1 MISVIV
7 IGAGRI
13 ALSHLPHILSH
24 DDVDLVAIVEPNII
38 SRLIFKR
45 LFSVNVVASLDKL
58 PIDSYDCAFILTPP
72 QTHFSIANSLLKEG
86 KHVFLEKPLSL
97 NPDHSYQLVK
107 MARKKSVQFSVG
119 YVYRFHPVFM
129 KVKALLESGLYGD
142 IDSAQIDMLGNVVSA
157 ETPITWRNVGV
168 GSGCLYDYGCHVLDL
183 SLFLFGRPNQVTCLD
198 KEELFQKG
206 VVDKFEAKLS
216 HKAESEF
223 DCHISCNWADS
234 SVRKAGITI
243 NIRTTKNTL
252 WCDGQL
258 IRIRG
263 AIAKELSIKDL
274 NTDVSFYLRG
284 EEFQNQLDSFLIS
297 INQNNLSYQSAED
310 AALCDDLIAQLHKV
324 NL

>member
-1 MISVIV
+1 M
-7 IGAGRI
+7 
-13 ALSHLPHILSH
+13 SHLPHILSH
-24 DDVDLVAIVEPNII
+24 PDVELAAIVEPNIK

-45 LFSVNVVASLDKL
+45 VFSVKMVASLDKL

-72 QTHFSIANSLLKEG
+72 QTHFSIANTLLKKG

-97 NPDHSYQLVK
+97 NPDHSNRLVQ
-107 MARKKSVQFSVG
+107 MARKNYLQFSVG

-129 KVKALLESGLYGD
+129 KVKALLESRLYGE

-157 ETPITWRNVGV
+157 ETPITWRNIGV
-168 GSGCLYDYGCHVLDL
+168 GSGCLYDYGCHVIDL
-183 SLFLFGRPNQVTCLD
+183 SLFLFGRPNKVICLD
-198 KEELFQKG
+198 KQELFQKG

-216 HKAESEF
+216 HKAVSEF
-223 DCHISCNWADS
+223 DCHISCNWADN

-243 NIRTTKNTL
+243 NIKTTKNTL

-263 AIAKELSIKDL
+263 EIAQDLSVKDL

-284 EEFQNQLDSFLIS
+284 EEFQNQLETFLTS
-297 INQNNLSYQSAED
+297 IEKNKMSYQSAED
-310 AALCDDLIAQLHKV
+310 AALCDGLIAQLHEV
-324 NL
+324 DL